1 MLLFKQVLHRLIL
14 AHVASVDQSGELNA
28 QKLSVLKRHLTRLSH
43 SIVTKTRTH
52 IVVAEHNPK
61 DVEPVDA
68 DLQAVKEQAPG
79 TVNASI
85 AETLAEVKQAVQDL
99 GATQSDEQQTD
110 EKQQQQQQQFPS
122 QAEVARVS
130 KMTADIEHTVSS
142 LEKSLPSFLQA
153 VGNLATYLSD
163 QNGKERPVVEA
174 IMNGPPLSTS
184 GKEPSNMSQ
193 QAKQS
198 RPNPY

>member
-1 MLLFKQVLHRLIL
+1 
-14 AHVASVDQSGELNA
+14 
-28 QKLSVLKRHLTRLSH
+28 
-43 SIVTKTRTH
+43 
-52 IVVAEHNPK
+52 
-61 DVEPVDA
+61 
-68 DLQAVKEQAPG
+68 
-79 TVNASI
+79 
-85 AETLAEVKQAVQDL
+85 
-99 GATQSDEQQTD
+99 
-110 EKQQQQQQQFPS
+110 
-122 QAEVARVS
+122 VS